1 MGVGE
6 GIHWPQIDEDISIAA
21 LLRGR

>member
-1 MGVGE
+1 M
-6 GIHWPQIDEDISIAA
+6 HWPQIDEDISIAA